1 MSLLSWIIRRV
12 VCIEFDVRGRFNVLV
27 GVWDYQVDDDINPHQ
42 YREKEEEI
50 LQATLIWVVG

>member
-1 MSLLSWIIRRV
+1 MIRRV
-12 VCIEFDVRGRFNVLV
+12 VCIKFDVRGRFNVLV
-27 GVWDYQVDDDINPHQ
+27 GVCDYQVDDDINPHQ